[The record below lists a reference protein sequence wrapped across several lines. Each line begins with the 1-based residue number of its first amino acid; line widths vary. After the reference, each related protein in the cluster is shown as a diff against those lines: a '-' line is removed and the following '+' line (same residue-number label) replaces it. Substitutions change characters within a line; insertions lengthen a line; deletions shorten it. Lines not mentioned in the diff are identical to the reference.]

1 MRGLPALLACASLVT
16 AVQARRPVREFRID
30 LDLPPEQRWSQL
42 IRESNADGVAFN
54 DTVWGFWNQY
64 FASDKLVTD
73 ALYGCA
79 APTHPLPISSF
90 STAQSLGSAALLRCP
105 LPPAPLPPAPPVP
118 SLPPADVPLR
128 AATG

>member
-1 MRGLPALLACASLVT
+1 MRGLPALLACASLAT

-64 FASDKLVTD
+64 FANDKLVTD

-79 APTHPLPISSF
+79 PGLCRR
-90 STAQSLGSAALLRCP
+90 RCP
-105 LPPAPLPPAPPVP
+105 R
-118 SLPPADVPLR
+118 PADVPLR

>member
-1 MRGLPALLACASLVT
+1 MHTNPQMRGLPALLACASLVT

-42 IRESNADGVAFN
+42 IRESNADGVPFN
-54 DTVWGFWNQY
+54 DTVWGFWNKY
-64 FASDKLVTD
+64 FANDKLVTD
-73 ALYGCA
+73 ALYGR
-79 APTHPLPISSF
+79 APHLLLPSKPL
-90 STAQSLGSAALLRCP
+90 
-105 LPPAPLPPAPPVP
+105 LPPVPLPPAPPVP

>member
-1 MRGLPALLACASLVT
+1 MRGLPALLACASLA

-64 FASDKLVTD
+64 FANDKLVTD

-79 APTHPLPISSF
+79 A
-90 STAQSLGSAALLRCP
+90 LLRC
-105 LPPAPLPPAPPVP
+105 PLPPAPPVP

>member
-1 MRGLPALLACASLVT
+1 MRGLPALLACASLA

-64 FASDKLVTD
+64 FANDKLVTD

-90 STAQSLGSAALLRCP
+90 STALSLGSAALLRCP
-105 LPPAPLPPAPPVP
+105 LR
-118 SLPPADVPLR
+118 PADVPLR

>member
-1 MRGLPALLACASLVT
+1 MRGLPALLACASLA

-64 FASDKLVTD
+64 FANDKLVTD

-79 APTHPLPISSF
+79 PQPTRSQFLLSQRRCRSAPLQLSAAP
-90 STAQSLGSAALLRCP
+90 GSACAVVA
-105 LPPAPLPPAPPVP
+105 AP
-118 SLPPADVPLR
+118 
-128 AATG
+128 G